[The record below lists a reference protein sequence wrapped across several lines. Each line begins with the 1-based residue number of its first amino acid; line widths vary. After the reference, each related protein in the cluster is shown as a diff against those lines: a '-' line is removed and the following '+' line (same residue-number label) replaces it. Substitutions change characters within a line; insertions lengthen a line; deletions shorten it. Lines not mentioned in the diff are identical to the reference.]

1 MTARREWLFSRTM
14 QAIEAM
20 RILVLSCA
28 LALTSLGLFAQSDV
42 VMTLGNEQ
50 VSIADF
56 EAIFK
61 KNNRD
66 SVISKAD
73 LDEYMELFI
82 NFKLKVAEARSRGM
96 DTVPAFVSELQGY
109 RRQLTRPYLTDGE
122 LLDEMVRDAYMRKT
136 EEVRA
141 SHILI
146 SCELKASP
154 EDTLKAWN
162 KIMKLR
168 NRIMAGEDF
177 ESVARGVGGSEDPS
191 VAQNGGDLGYFSVFQ
206 MVYPFEN
213 AAFTTEVGQVS
224 MPVRTRFGYHLLNVV
239 DRRDARGEL
248 RAAHIMVRAD
258 EKDSESVKQG
268 KAKIDNIYSMLQGG
282 ADFQEMALKFSE
294 DASTA
299 RNGGEL
305 PWFGSGKMIESFENT
320 AFGLA
325 QDGDVSEPVQTSV
338 GFHIIKRLEY
348 KPVAAFEE
356 VEKEIRNRVRR
367 DARAEATRASFVRKI
382 GAEYGY
388 EVSQKA
394 LKKAVRKNLDTAVWR
409 GNMTIAKAKCQ
420 KVTLASF
427 ADQTFSAQAVVD
439 FLNAAGKAKGQGDL
453 DKFLNDQLKAF
464 KEEKLIAYED
474 SRLEEKHNDFRLLMN
489 EYRDGILLFELTD
502 ELVWSKAVKDTAG
515 MEAFYE
521 QQQANFMWGERL
533 EAGLYGCVSA
543 ELAGRVS
550 KRLDAGVPPNEIVLE
565 LNEGGPLNV
574 RYEEGL
580 YERGI
585 NNVVD
590 AVEWTPGVS
599 DVFERDGKFWVV
611 VAKSVR
617 PAEPKALDEARGLI
631 TAEYQNYLEDR
642 WIKELRAKYNYVVN
656 NDVLYTLITQP

>member
-224 MPVRTRFGYHLLNVV
+224 MPVRTRFGYHLLDVV

-382 GAEYGY
+382 GVEYGY

>member
-1 MTARREWLFSRTM
+1 MTTRREWLFSRTM
-14 QAIEAM
+14 QAIEVM

-96 DTVPAFVSELQGY
+96 DTVPAFISELQGY

-122 LLDEMVRDAYMRKT
+122 LLDELVRDAYMRKT
-136 EEVRA
+136 QEVRA

-154 EDTLKAWN
+154 EDTLKSWN

-258 EKDSESVKQG
+258 EKDPESVKQG

-382 GAEYGY
+382 GVEYGY
-388 EVSQKA
+388 EVSQKV

-427 ADQTFSAQAVVD
+427 ADQMFSAQEFVD

-543 ELAGRVS
+543 ELAGLVS

-565 LNEGGPLNV
+565 LNAGGPLNV

-590 AVEWTPGVS
+590 AVEWIPGVS

-611 VAKSVR
+611 VAKSMR

-642 WIKELRAKYNYVVN
+642 WIKELRAKYNYAVN

>member
-1 MTARREWLFSRTM
+1 M
-14 QAIEAM
+14 QAKKAM

-28 LALTSLGLFAQSDV
+28 LVLTSLGLFAQSDV

-109 RRQLTRPYLTDGE
+109 RSQLTRPYLTDGE
-122 LLDEMVRDAYMRKT
+122 LLDELVRDAYMRKT
-136 EEVRA
+136 QEVRA

-177 ESVARGVGGSEDPS
+177 ESVARGLGGSEDPS

-213 AAFTTEVGQVS
+213 AAYTTEVGQVS

-258 EKDSESVKQG
+258 EKDPESVKQG
-268 KAKIDNIYSMLQGG
+268 KAKIDNIYTMLQGG

-305 PWFGSGKMIESFENT
+305 PWFGSGKMIESFEDT

-382 GAEYGY
+382 GVEYGY
-388 EVSQKA
+388 TVSQKV

-420 KVTLASF
+420 KVPLASF
-427 ADQTFSAQAVVD
+427 ADQTFSAQEFVD
-439 FLNAAGKAKGQGDL
+439 FLNAAGKGKGQGDL

-543 ELAGRVS
+543 ELAGLVS

-642 WIKELRAKYNYVVN
+642 WIKELRAKYNYAVN

>member
-1 MTARREWLFSRTM
+1 M
-14 QAIEAM
+14 QAKEAM
-20 RILVLSCA
+20 RILVLSCV

-42 VMTLGNEQ
+42 VMTLGDEQ

-66 SVISKAD
+66 SVISQAD

-122 LLDEMVRDAYMRKT
+122 LLDELVRDAYERKT
-136 EEVRA
+136 QEVRA

-213 AAFTTEVGQVS
+213 AAYTTEVGQVS

-239 DRRDARGEL
+239 DRREARGEL

-258 EKDSESVKQG
+258 EKDPESVKQG
-268 KAKIDNIYSMLQGG
+268 KAKIDNIYTMLRNG

-382 GAEYGY
+382 GVEYGY

-394 LKKAVRKNLDTAVWR
+394 LKKAIRKNLDTAVWR

-420 KVTLASF
+420 KVTLVSF
-427 ADQTFSAQAVVD
+427 ADQTFSAQEFVD
-439 FLNAAGKAKGQGDL
+439 FLNAAGKRKGQGDL
-453 DKFLNDQLKAF
+453 DKFLDDQLAAF

-515 MEAFYE
+515 LEAYYE
-521 QQQANFMWGERL
+521 QQKTNFMWGERL

-543 ELAGRVS
+543 ELADLVR

-580 YERGI
+580 YERGT

-590 AVEWTPGVS
+590 VVDWAPGVS

-642 WIKELRAKYNYVVN
+642 WIKELRAKYNYAVN